1 MHIHYFTLLRIAE
14 VIRKRVLGGVLVE
27 AFSQDKDEVVLG
39 IGTPEDELW
48 LRISC
53 GAPLPHIWPVS
64 KFSKAKRNVFD
75 LFDELKGRKL
85 TYVTVQDWDRVI
97 FLGFEGGYQ
106 LILKMHGLNSN
117 VILRFQGKNINVFRS
132 SVEADYDYQPEP
144 GIFNSE
150 WEASA
155 DESADLPVRER
166 LRKISLLLDKN
177 FESRVTRLMEKGNSY
192 SEAVK
197 GTLAEAQSGNYY
209 LLNDPK
215 KIRFLLLDPEDE
227 DTIHFND
234 PLEALNVF
242 FRSWFQYHAYARHY
256 RNVDR
261 MLKKHLKRYRGQLNS
276 FYESIETIE
285 NERPPEE
292 IGHLIMA
299 NLHAI
304 PANVKK
310 VELHDF
316 YLDQQI
322 TIKLKPELNPQK
334 NAERYYQ
341 KSKKHKSR
349 VKHLE
354 VQIERL
360 EEELAAFEEVEHG
373 FAELVAP
380 EKLEMKVKGFDY
392 SHSKAMQS
400 FIKQH
405 IKLLKAGKPY
415 LAEKKHPFQEF
426 RRSGYTILVGKNAKQ
441 NDELTFRFSKKE
453 DLWLHVRDVTGSH
466 VVIRNSDQKPIPN
479 EVLEY
484 AASLAAYYSKR
495 KREQLVPV
503 QYAERKYIRKVK
515 QGAPGQVIVTREK
528 VIMVEP
534 WDPPG
539 QE

>member
-1 MHIHYFTLLRIAE
+1 MHIHHFTLLRIAE
-14 VIRKRVLGGVLVE
+14 VIRTRVLGGVLVE

-39 IGTPEDELW
+39 IGAPGDELW
-48 LRISC
+48 IRISC
-53 GAPLPHIWPVS
+53 GPPLPHIWPVN
-64 KFSKAKRNVFD
+64 KFAKAKRNVFD
-75 LFDELKGRKL
+75 LFDELKGRHL
-85 TYVTVQDWDRVI
+85 TEVNVLDWDRVLI
-97 FLGFEGGYQ
+97 LGFEEGYQ

-117 VILRFQGKNINVFRS
+117 VILRHQGKNINVFRT
-132 SVEADYDYQPEP
+132 SVTADQDYQLEP
-144 GIFNSE
+144 GAFDQE
-150 WEASA
+150 WKSTAE
-155 DESADLPVRER
+155 DHTELPIRER
-166 LRKISLLLDKN
+166 LRKISLLLDRN
-177 FESRVTRLMEKGNSY
+177 FENRVARRMEKGSSY
-192 SEAVK
+192 QEAVQS
-197 GTLAEAQSGNYY
+197 TLEEVQSGNYY
-209 LLNDPK
+209 LLNTPK
-215 KIRFLLLDPEDE
+215 KIKFLLLDPEDE
-227 DTIHFND
+227 DAIHFTD
-234 PLEALNVF
+234 PMEALNVF

-261 MLKKHLKRYRGQLNS
+261 LLKKHLKKYRGQLNS

-292 IGHLIMA
+292 IGHIIMA

-304 PANVKK
+304 PSNVKK
-310 VELHDF
+310 VELYDF
-316 YLDQQI
+316 YRDQQI
-322 TIKLKPELNPQK
+322 TIKLKPEFNAQK

-341 KSKKHKSR
+341 KNKKHKSR

-360 EEELAAFEEVEHG
+360 EEELAAFEEVEQG
-373 FAELVAP
+373 FSDLIAP
-380 EKLEMKVKGFDY
+380 EKLEMKARGFEY

-400 FIKQH
+400 FVKRH

-426 RRSGYTILVGKNAKQ
+426 RRGGYTILVGKNSKQ

-453 DLWLHVRDVTGSH
+453 DLWLHVRDATGSH
-466 VVIRNSDQKPIPN
+466 VVIRNSDQKPIPK

-495 KREQLVPV
+495 KREHLVPV

-528 VIMVEP
+528 VVMVEP

-539 QE
+539 N